1 MPEGGAKG
9 GRDREGRPSVGQS
22 CSRQGCS
29 ALTKGEGD
37 DGGGVVPRGPPGT
50 LRLRP
55 HLKWY
60 LPSPSLRMMAS
71 LSASLMRLRSSTTSS
86 SSEGKN

>member
-1 MPEGGAKG
+1 ML
-9 GRDREGRPSVGQS
+9 RP
-22 CSRQGCS
+22 RQ
-29 ALTKGEGD
+29 GEGD
-37 DGGGVVPRGPPGT
+37 DGGCSPQGTAPGT
-50 LRLRP
+50 LHP

-86 SSEGKN
+86 SSEGKNSCAGREEGMQRCTTFSGAM